1 MGVAFMGKQGRQK
14 FADVWVNQT
23 TLGKQFGLS
32 AIAMGKKLKE
42 LGLRSDDGNP
52 TTLALGNGYCTPTP
66 LKDGT
71 PFYMWNRQQVE
82 ELMLAHGYQRLDPQ
96 EVKARELA
104 ESWVQVHKQWQEAV
118 YGVEEELLTEEASDI
133 KKEARRRGLTE
144 RVNALLR
151 LCHGVPDWKECAP
164 MRIGSFVPNAALADY
179 FVIASRKDR
188 LGRL

>member
-1 MGVAFMGKQGRQK
+1 MGKQGRLK

-42 LGLRSDDGNP
+42 LGLRSE
-52 TTLALGNGYCTPTP
+52 
-66 LKDGT
+66 DGT

-104 ESWVQVHKQWQEAV
+104 ESWMQVHIQWQEAV
-118 YGVEEELLTEEASDI
+118 YGVEEELLTEEARDI

-144 RVNALLR
+144 QVNALLR
-151 LCHGVPDWKECAP
+151 E
-164 MRIGSFVPNAALADY
+164 
-179 FVIASRKDR
+179 RKFEGE
-188 LGRL
+188 LIS